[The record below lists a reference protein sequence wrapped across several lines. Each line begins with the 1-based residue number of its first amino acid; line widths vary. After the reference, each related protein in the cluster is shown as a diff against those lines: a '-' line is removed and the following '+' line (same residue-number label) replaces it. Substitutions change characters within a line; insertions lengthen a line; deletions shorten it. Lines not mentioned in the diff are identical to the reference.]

1 MSDLAHVSFAPA
13 IRQTAQQLGR
23 TPTHEQIDALDQAL
37 KLSAQIDHD
46 GRPVVGIEAVGD
58 YIGRQVAAFPKIEPV
73 PATAD
78 LPAGARG
85 AIDRIEA
92 DADRG
97 ILRVGGGVQQG
108 RPRGDA
114 FADISRGLEAQ
125 HQAALAAEVAT
136 YPNPW
141 LPGQINRTHQI
152 VINKADPT
160 RAAKFRAE
168 AGVQ

>member
-1 MSDLAHVSFAPA
+1 VTELAHVSFASA

-23 TPTHEQIDALDQAL
+23 TPTPEQIDALDQDL
-37 KLSAQIDHD
+37 KLSAQVDHE
-46 GRPVVGIEAVGD
+46 GRPVVGIELVGD
-58 YIGRQVAAFPKIEPV
+58 YIGRQVAAFPREPV
-73 PATAD
+73 PASIA
-78 LPAGARG
+78 LPAGVRG
-85 AIDRIEA
+85 ALDRLQSDE
-92 DADRG
+92 DAG
-97 ILRVGGGVQQG
+97 ILRVGSSVMHG
-108 RPRGDA
+108 RPRGDG

-125 HQAALAAEVAT
+125 HQAALAQEVAT

-152 VINKADPT
+152 VINKADPL